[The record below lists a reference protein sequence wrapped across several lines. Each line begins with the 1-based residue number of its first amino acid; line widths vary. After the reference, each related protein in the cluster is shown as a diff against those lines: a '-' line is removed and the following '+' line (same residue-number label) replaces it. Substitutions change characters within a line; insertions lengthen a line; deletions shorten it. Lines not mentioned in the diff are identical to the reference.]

1 MINVEGFEMGKYV
14 FRRKI
19 VDALLEWKEKRSD
32 RYAVLIQGARRV
44 GKSTVAEEFA
54 KKEFRSYILID
65 FANTSEEIKALFD
78 DTYHLD
84 FFFLQLQ
91 QLTHTRLYEHE
102 SVIIFDEVQLLPK
115 ARHQVS
121 GGRRKVCVHRNRFAA
136 FHPEKYQGYP
146 HSQRRSQNPD
156 VPDGF

>member
-84 FFFLQLQ
+84 FFLNSSEITSPSIVL
-91 QLTHTRLYEHE
+91 
-102 SVIIFDEVQLLPK
+102 
-115 ARHQVS
+115 
-121 GGRRKVCVHRNRFAA
+121 
-136 FHPEKYQGYP
+136 
-146 HSQRRSQNPD
+146 
-156 VPDGF
+156 